1 MRVEPSARVKR
12 RNTIP
17 FQVRLDSTMRIAAI
31 VLAFLSTFVFFVKIL
46 FF

>member
-12 RNTIP
+12 KHTIP
-17 FQVRLDSTMRIAAI
+17 FQERVIKVTRIVAIVVAAI
-31 VLAFLSTFVFFVKIL
+31 STYVFFFKIL